1 MFDVGFGELVVIG
14 VIAVVVVG
22 PDKLPEVVR
31 TSLKF
36 VRKARR
42 MFNDVKNDVERELD
56 IDEMRQY
63 INDNEVSKS
72 LKQIKSQVDDI
83 NSETH
88 HAIADIDH
96 EVRTALEEEK
106 LAQTPPASKPS
117 ADDAKAGEK
126 TQASAVENKAS
137 AEAAEAPVAE
147 NKTAAEAPEAPVAE
161 NKTAT
166 ETPENAA
173 DKAKIDAQDD
183 GEAFKATGIEK
194 AIDESKD
201 KTR

>member
-106 LAQTPPASKPS
+106 LAQTPPAN
-117 ADDAKAGEK
+117 DAKAGEK

-173 DKAKIDAQDD
+173 DKALLDVQDD
-183 GEAFKATGIEK
+183 GEAFKTTGIEK